1 MSDTTPLGAAPRSWL
16 AALERGRADI
26 AAGRVSELEPFL
38 SELEAEDAAELAAE
52 PEPAWGPDPGR

>member
-1 MSDTTPLGAAPRSWL
+1 MMDQAPRSAPKSWL

-38 SELEAEDAAELAAE
+38 QALEAEDAAEFAAE
-52 PEPAWGPDPGR
+52 QLPKAKLNANG